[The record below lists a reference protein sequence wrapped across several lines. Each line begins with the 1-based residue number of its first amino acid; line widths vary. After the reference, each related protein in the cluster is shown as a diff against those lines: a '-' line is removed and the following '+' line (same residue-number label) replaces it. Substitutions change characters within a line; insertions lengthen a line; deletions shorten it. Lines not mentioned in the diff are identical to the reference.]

1 MEYRKKKGSYMFTN
15 KKHPLEAVLACII
28 AIAIVITIGIL
39 SYFSSKTG
47 GNGPLLYGIISF
59 WVMWLAL
66 ANFVISL
73 FSLRKKEIFYL
84 FPILGTVLNG
94 LLFFGLFML
103 YMIGF
108 TA

>member
-15 KKHPLEAVLACII
+15 KKHPLEAIIACII
-28 AIAIVITIGIL
+28 GIAIVITIGVL

-59 WVMWLAL
+59 WLMWLAL
-66 ANFVISL
+66 GTFVVCL
-73 FSLRKKEIFYL
+73 FSIRKKDIFYL
-84 FPILGTVLNG
+84 FPILGVTVNG
-94 LLFFGLFML
+94 LIFFGLFIL

-108 TA
+108 AA